1 MVLRNTV
8 FNCADILLTGE
19 HRRKDFEKV
28 NPFKLLP
35 VIEDDGF
42 YLPERYVFIYF
53 YNSIHLVFLYT
64 GVKFASQWLH
74 GLLQTHTSCRKFAT
88 KCVLGG
94 CVAVY

>member
-42 YLPERYVFIYF
+42 FLPERYAL
-53 YNSIHLVFLYT
+53 SIFT
-64 GVKFASQWLH
+64 NQ
-74 GLLQTHTSCRKFAT
+74 CI
-88 KCVLGG
+88 
-94 CVAVY
+94 